1 MLVRAGGDGRKRDIE
16 VFAWLATPVQW
27 FLAMAT
33 QWRRDGE
40 GRVAGLDYGA
50 GTVTAELAGLDVG
63 PDDFAHLQIIEQAVL
78 EELRKR
84 RARRPMGARGMRP

>member
-1 MLVRAGGDGRKRDIE
+1 
-16 VFAWLATPVQW
+16 
-27 FLAMAT
+27 
-33 QWRRDGE
+33 
-40 GRVAGLDYGA
+40 VAGLDYGA
-50 GTVTAELAGLDVG
+50 GKVTAELAGLDVG